1 MSSIFPLRE
10 RVSLGDDRKPRLVSL
25 DEETADEVFT
35 ALSAETTRKI
45 FLALH
50 EEPGTASDLAEATD
64 TTVQNVQYHLEKLS
78 DADLI
83 SVVDTWYSERGTEMK
98 VYAPTDESLVLFAG
112 KDEGNSLR
120 QLLKRALGAFGVLVP
135 ASALVGLFTAWQQSP
150 DTGVAPTAEPDDD
163 TDTPDEERDSY
174 GIAEDDTP
182 EDVEDDVEEDAPED
196 DVEKDDVPEE
206 DDDVEQPDDADA
218 EEAVS
223 DDEPPEETDDATVEF
238 DNETGELVSDG
249 GDSLICNVSEGA
261 EATASIDPML
271 AAALFF
277 GGGVVVLLTLFLWG

>member
-10 RVSLGDDRKPRLVSL
+10 RVSLGDDREPRLVSL
-25 DEETADEVFT
+25 DEEMADEVFS

-50 EEPGTASDLAEATD
+50 EEPGTASDLANATD

-112 KDEGNSLR
+112 RDDGNSLR
-120 QLLKRALGAFGVLVP
+120 QLLKRALGTFGVLVP
-135 ASALVGLFTAWQQSP
+135 ASALVGLFTAWHQSP
-150 DTGVAPTAEPDDD
+150 DTGVGPTTDAADDD
-163 TDTPDEERDSY
+163 RDVYHSE
-174 GIAEDDTP
+174 AD
-182 EDVEDDVEEDAPED
+182 DAPED
-196 DVEKDDVPEE
+196 G
-206 DDDVEQPDDADA
+206 
-218 EEAVS
+218 
-223 DDEPPEETDDATVEF
+223 DEPPEDDIEEDDVPDDSDVAPPDDDAEQPEADDAPDTEVDEAAEDADDSF
-238 DNETGELVSDG
+238 ELTNESGDVTFDG

-261 EATASIDPML
+261 EATAGVDPLL
-271 AAALFF
+271 AAGLFF
-277 GGGVVVLLTLFLWG
+277 CGGLIVLVTLFLWG

>member
-182 EDVEDDVEEDAPED
+182 EDVEEDAENG
-196 DVEKDDVPEE
+196 
-206 DDDVEQPDDADA
+206 EQPDDTDA

-238 DNETGELVSDG
+238 DNETAELVGDG

-261 EATASIDPML
+261 EATASIDPVL
-271 AAALFF
+271 ATALFF